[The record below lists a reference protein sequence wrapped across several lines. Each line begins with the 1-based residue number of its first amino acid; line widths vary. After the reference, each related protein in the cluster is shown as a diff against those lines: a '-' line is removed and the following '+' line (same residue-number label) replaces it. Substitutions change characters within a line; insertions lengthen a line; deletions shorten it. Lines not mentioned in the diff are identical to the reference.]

1 VSDLQTAAMAPPFL
15 DFDTAVSVLIFII
28 PTGGA
33 IHWDPAVSGFLPF
46 SSSSVEGAGARSS
59 MNRLMSK

>member
-1 VSDLQTAAMAPPFL
+1 MALPFL

-33 IHWDPAVSGFLPF
+33 IHLDPVVSGFLPF
-46 SSSSVEGAGARSS
+46 SSSVEGAGARSS